1 MKRWKAMAASMSG
14 QCPNARCGVM
24 GPEWINFTDRFR
36 LPKMHADG
44 SFWGNMLLGLELME
58 THSMHTGVSLKNVG
72 IKKVALMLAAM
83 VAGCTSVPNLSSN
96 CPSNSET
103 FAKLTDAAYAVVFS
117 VRVGPGEND
126 VQFLTLGT
134 AFAIGDRLLATNAHV
149 TEFFNEVGGLQIEEV
164 VAVQS
169 GTGEVVTLLRA
180 LTHPD
185 YTGNPVAS
193 PDIGLFTTQ
202 ELLPSTLSIAS
213 DAELAD
219 LDLGD
224 ELLLS
229 GFPGDVQ
236 ELFEITP
243 GETVPQATSLNG
255 QISAFRNHDTQ
266 QVVET
271 DNIDVIQHQ
280 IPTTPGTSGSA
291 LVRCGKVAA
300 VHNAGTVTIIVTVD
314 AQGNLTQDRT
324 AAANNNFGVHAKYLS
339 EMIGLFEDNS
349 IQGFELPPTSNGG
362 NDGGN
367 NGGGGQQGTAFSGTY
382 TGGITDPAAQ
392 HTFTFTVADDGSF
405 SGTSTW
411 NTGTF
416 TLTGGLN
423 VAGDITFNDNADVVI
438 PGFAQGSYVGTV
450 NAQTG
455 QASGQYFDSRSPNPI
470 ANWTATRQ

>member
-1 MKRWKAMAASMSG
+1 MRRSA
-14 QCPNARCGVM
+14 
-24 GPEWINFTDRFR
+24 
-36 LPKMHADG
+36 
-44 SFWGNMLLGLELME
+44 
-58 THSMHTGVSLKNVG
+58 SLKTKAVRTATFAMT
-72 IKKVALMLAAM
+72 VAAM
-83 VAGCTSVPNLSSN
+83 LTGCTSTPNLSSN

-103 FAKLTDAAYAVVFS
+103 FAKLNAAAYAVVFS

-126 VQFLTLGT
+126 IQYLTLGT

-149 TEFFNEVGGLQIEEV
+149 TEFFNDVGGIPIEEV

-185 YTGNPVAS
+185 YTGDPVAS

-202 ELLPSTLSIAS
+202 EELPSKLTIAT
-213 DAELAD
+213 DAELSD

-224 ELLLS
+224 DLLLS

-243 GETVPQATSLNG
+243 GVTVPQATSLTG

-266 QVVET
+266 QVVDT

-324 AAANNNFGVHAKYLS
+324 AAANNNFGVHAKYLR

-349 IQGFELPPTSNGG
+349 IQGFELPPTS
-362 NDGGN
+362 DGGN
-367 NGGGGQQGTAFSGTY
+367 NGGGGGGQQGTAFSGTY
-382 TGGITDPAAQ
+382 VGSVGPPANQ
-392 HTFTFTVADDGSF
+392 NTFTFTIDNNGAF

-411 NTGTF
+411 ATGTF
-416 TLTGGLN
+416 TLTGNVN
-423 VAGDITFNDNADVVI
+423 VAGTVNFSDNANVLI
-438 PGFAQGSYVGTV
+438 QNFNQGTYTGSI
-450 NAQTG
+450 NATTG
-455 QASGQYFDSRSPNPI
+455 AASGQYFETDNGAQVSDTFS
-470 ANWTATRQ
+470 WTATRQ

>member
-1 MKRWKAMAASMSG
+1 
-14 QCPNARCGVM
+14 
-24 GPEWINFTDRFR
+24 
-36 LPKMHADG
+36 MHK
-44 SFWGNMLLGLELME
+44 S
-58 THSMHTGVSLKNVG
+58 VSLKNVG
-72 IKKVALMLAAM
+72 IKTVGLVMAVMLG
-83 VAGCTSVPNLSSN
+83 GCNGVPNLSSN
-96 CPSNSET
+96 CPSNAET
-103 FAKLTDAAYAVVFS
+103 FAKLTDAAYAVVLK

-126 VQFLTLGT
+126 FQFLTLGT
-134 AFAIGDRLLATNAHV
+134 AFAIDDRLLATNAHV
-149 TEFFNEVGGLQIEEV
+149 TEFFNEVAGLQIEEV

-202 ELLPSTLSIAS
+202 EVLSSKLSIAS
-213 DAELAD
+213 EGELSS
-219 LDLGD
+219 LNLGD

-236 ELFEITP
+236 DLFEITP
-243 GETVPQATSLNG
+243 GVTVPQATSLNG

-324 AAANNNFGVHAKYLS
+324 AAASNNFGVHAKYLR
-339 EMIGLFEDNS
+339 EMVGLFEDNS
-349 IQGFELPPTSNGG
+349 IQGFELPPPFNGG
-362 NDGGN
+362 NNG
-367 NGGGGQQGTAFSGTY
+367 GGGGQQGTAFTGTY
-382 TGGITDPAAQ
+382 VGSVGPPANQ
-392 HTFTFTVADDGSF
+392 NTFTFNVDNNGAF

-411 NTGTF
+411 ATGNF
-416 TLTGGLN
+416 TLTGSIN
-423 VAGDITFNDNADVVI
+423 V
-438 PGFAQGSYVGTV
+438 SGTV
-450 NAQTG
+450 NFTDNANVLLQDFNQGTYTG
-455 QASGQYFDSRSPNPI
+455 SINSTTGAASGQYFEMDNGTQVGNTF
-470 ANWTATRQ
+470 NWTATRQ

>member
-1 MKRWKAMAASMSG
+1 MKTA
-14 QCPNARCGVM
+14 C
-24 GPEWINFTDRFR
+24 
-36 LPKMHADG
+36 
-44 SFWGNMLLGLELME
+44 
-58 THSMHTGVSLKNVG
+58 
-72 IKKVALMLAAM
+72 LAAAAIL
-83 VAGCTSVPNLSSN
+83 AGCTSVPNLSSN

-103 FAKLTDAAYAVVFS
+103 FSKLNDAAYAVIFK
-117 VRVGPGEND
+117 VRVGPGTDD
-126 VQFLTLGT
+126 VQYLTLGT
-134 AFAIGDRLLATNAHV
+134 AFAIDDRLLATNAHV
-149 TEFFNEVGGLQIEEV
+149 TEFFNDVGGLQIEEV

-202 ELLPSTLSIAS
+202 EVLSSKLTIAS
-213 DAELAD
+213 EAELSD

-236 ELFEITP
+236 DLFEITP
-243 GETVPQATSLNG
+243 GVTVPQATSLNG

-266 QVVET
+266 QVVQA

-324 AAANNNFGVHAKYLS
+324 AAASNNFGVHAKYLR

-349 IQGFELPPTSNGG
+349 IQGFELPPTSSGG
-362 NDGGN
+362 NNGGN
-367 NGGGGQQGTAFSGTY
+367 NGGGGQGTAFTGSY
-382 TGGITDPAAQ
+382 AGGITDPAAA
-392 HTFTFTVADDGSF
+392 HTINFTIAQDGSF

-423 VAGDITFNDNADVVI
+423 VAGEITFNDNANVLI
-438 PGFAQGSYVGTV
+438 PGFNQGMYVGTV
-450 NAQTG
+450 NATTG
-455 QASGQYFDSRSPNPI
+455 VASGQYFESNSQTPI
-470 ANWTATRQ
+470 ANWTATIQ